1 MIRIT
6 NEHLKLIEGM
16 SRQVELFKVIN
27 GYLIKGSCAA
37 ITDRVEES
45 DQIEYRGYVDPGAEL
60 IKIYMD
66 LNQLEK
72 NVRNIEDNGGRL
84 ENQVIS
90 FIRVT
95 KNEKGNYD
103 SKQTKMSVESFKNLI
118 TKVQTLMTSN
128 KLESI
133 EEIKEYRSKLDSV
146 SEEAKAL
153 DTYIDFYSDHVF
165 SFILHKYDLI
175 MNDQRTSVKSWSFY
189 DWNDVE
195 LRTKYELCTEFKVLL

>member
-6 NEHLKLIEGM
+6 EEHLKSIEGM
-16 SRQVELFKVIN
+16 SKQVELFKVIN

-37 ITDRVEES
+37 ITDRVEEN
-45 DQIEYRGYVDPGAEL
+45 DQVEYKGYVDPGTEL
-60 IKIYMD
+60 VNLYMS
-66 LNQLEK
+66 LTQLEK
-72 NVRNIEDNGGRL
+72 NFGTIMEQGGRL

-95 KNEKGNYD
+95 KNAKGNYD
-103 SKQTKMSVESFKNLI
+103 SKQTRMSVESFKNLI
-118 TKVQTLMTSN
+118 SKVQSLMNSN
-128 KLESI
+128 KLKTI

-175 MNDQRTSVKSWSFY
+175 MDDQRTTVKSWTFY

-195 LRTKYELCTEFKVLL
+195 LRIKYELCTEFNILI